1 MNACCNIPTFDKTNT
16 KFIHQRHRHNGYL
29 SGLSAYGGR
38 TIAYSQ
44 LSPGRIAYAI
54 AKVHPND
61 RYVKETGR
69 NVATAKLTS
78 GPCGVFLGT
87 TEEFFGAMYSATYI
101 YMAPGEVA
109 EASYFTKARA

>member
-1 MNACCNIPTFDKTNT
+1 MNACCNSNTFDKTNT
-16 KFIHQRHRHNGYL
+16 KFIHQRHRRDGYL
-29 SGLSAYGGR
+29 SSLSPYGGR
-38 TIAYSQ
+38 TVAYSQ

-61 RYVKETGR
+61 RYVKQIGR
-69 NVATAKLTS
+69 GVSVAKLNS
-78 GPCGVFLGT
+78 GNGGVFLGT

-101 YMAPGEVA
+101 YAAPEEVA

>member
-44 LSPGRIAYAI
+44 MGGGRIAYAI

-61 RYVKETGR
+61 RYVKQIGR
-69 NVATAKLTS
+69 AISTAKLNAGT
-78 GPCGVFLGT
+78 GGIFLGT
-87 TEEFFGAMYSATYI
+87 TEEFFQAMYSATYI
-101 YMAPGEVA
+101 YVAPEEVA